1 MHDLEPLPVVTW
13 LVADPFELAL
23 FVGALTAAAN
33 RHPAF
38 INEELG
44 ELAERCLA
52 RWPAR
57 ARC

>member
-1 MHDLEPLPVVTW
+1 MEEEFPLAVWWPV
-13 LVADPFELAL
+13 LDPFELAL
-23 FVGALTAAAN
+23 FVGALTALAN

-38 INEELG
+38 FNEELD
-44 ELAERCLA
+44 ELAERCLT